1 MRKEKILIVDD
12 LEMNRSILI
21 DMLGENYDI
30 IEAENGVQ
38 AVEILQKM
46 NSVLDLVLLDII
58 MPDMDGFG
66 VLNVMNENH
75 WIDNIPVIIVSS
87 ERDAFQVE
95 RAYGLGITDF
105 ITRPF
110 DTYIVRHR
118 VINTL
123 LLYTKQKRLTNMVEK
138 QFTQKEKYSNTM
150 IDILSHIVELRN
162 GESGLHVLHVR
173 AMTDFL
179 LRQIR
184 QISDKYSITDDYITL
199 VSNAAALHDIGKIA
213 IDEKILNKPGCLTDK
228 EFEIMKTHTL
238 IGAKMLEGESLN
250 PNNPLVQTAYEVC
263 RWHHE
268 RYDGKGYPDGLIG
281 DDIPL
286 SAQVVALAD
295 VYDALTSPR
304 VYKASYNH
312 DTAIEMI
319 LNGDCGAFSPLLM
332 DCLRNHSDVLKIK
345 MEGDVAHE
353 INRREIKRFTDA
365 VLNGK
370 SSGLSDRT
378 LKLLDYERMK
388 ANSMQPQSDM
398 I

>member
-46 NSVLDLVLLDII
+46 NNVINLVLLDII

-75 WIDNIPVIIVSS
+75 WIDNIPVIVVSS
-87 ERDAFQVE
+87 ERDPFQVE

-123 LLYTKQKRLTNMVEK
+123 LIYAKQKRLTNMVK
-138 QFTQKEKYSNTM
+138 QQLTQKEKYSNTM

-184 QISDKYSITDDYITL
+184 QITDKYSITDDYITL
-199 VSNAAALHDIGKIA
+199 VSNAAALHDIGKMA
-213 IDEKILNKPGCLTDK
+213 IDEAILNKPGPLTDM
-228 EFEIMKTHTL
+228 EFEIIKTHTL
-238 IGAKMLEGESLN
+238 IGAKMLEGDSLN
-250 PNNPLVQTAYEVC
+250 PNNPLVKTVYEVC

-268 RYDGKGYPDGLIG
+268 RYDGKGYPDGLVG
-281 DDIPL
+281 DNIPL

-304 VYKASYNH
+304 VYKASYDH
-312 DTAIEMI
+312 DTAIKMI
-319 LNGDCGAFSPLLM
+319 LNGECGAFSPLLL
-332 DCLRNHSDVLKIK
+332 DCLRSHSDVLRIK
-345 MEGDVAHE
+345 MESDVAHE
-353 INRREIKRFTDA
+353 MNRREIKNFTDA
-365 VLNGK
+365 VLNRK
-370 SSGLSDRT
+370 SASVSDRT

-388 ANSMQPQSDM
+388 ANSV
-398 I
+398 